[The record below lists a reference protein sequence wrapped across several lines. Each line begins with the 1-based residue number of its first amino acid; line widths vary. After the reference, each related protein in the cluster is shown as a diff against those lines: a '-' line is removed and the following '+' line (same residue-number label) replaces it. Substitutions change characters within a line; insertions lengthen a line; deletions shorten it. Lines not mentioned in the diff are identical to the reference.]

1 MTGDDR
7 RAAATWIVGVI
18 VGLLGLTVALAGVD
32 APERSPIRD
41 AYVIPVL
48 GAALRFGLPGGV
60 LAAGA
65 AIVLQAPLVLPPIE
79 RAPATAV
86 TAVGGFLV
94 VVVVGVPAGLL
105 TTRAWRRHARYET
118 LLAVQ
123 RVLGTDAGLETV
135 LRRLCACLQRR
146 LHVAA
151 VALVVREGEDV
162 TVGGGLTMADRSPLH
177 IACETRRPLF
187 VADTGG
193 DARPRRLFAAPL
205 AGGDRAGALAV
216 ERFGDI
222 DGDEREAIVTLAVH
236 LGLALENARLA
247 ARQRRFADELAEKI
261 AAATCRL
268 EEADRAK
275 STFVAVTSHELRT
288 PLTALLGFSELLWL
302 RRFPSEEV
310 QRLAAIMHGEIARL
324 VRIVNDILDLSRV
337 ERGVP
342 LSLRRAAL
350 AVEPAI
356 AAAVALFRAQT
367 PARILTD
374 CMSGLPAVDADPD
387 AFDRILK
394 NLVSNALKYSAPDGV
409 VCIGARATTEGAV
422 EFTVEDSGRGIPAV
436 ALRRVFEPYYR
447 APDAAGAARGEGIGL
462 AVVKSLVE
470 AHGGEIAVAS
480 TPGIGTRVT
489 FVLPAL
495 S

>member
-1 MTGDDR
+1 MSGDDR
-7 RAAATWIVGVI
+7 RAAATWIAGVV
-18 VGLLGLTVALAGVD
+18 VGLLGLTVALAGVES
-32 APERSPIRD
+32 PETSPIRD

-48 GAALRFGLPGGV
+48 GAALRFGLPGGI
-60 LAAGA
+60 LGASA

-79 RAPATAV
+79 RAPAAAV
-86 TAVGGFLV
+86 TAVGGFIV
-94 VVVVGVPAGLL
+94 VAVVGIPAGLL
-105 TTRAWRRHARYET
+105 TTRARRRHARYET
-118 LLAVQ
+118 LLAVH
-123 RVLGTDAGLETV
+123 RVLGTEACLETA
-135 LRRLCACLQRR
+135 LRRLCACLEQR

-151 VALVVREGEDV
+151 VALVVRDGDDV
-162 TVGGGLTMADRSPLH
+162 TVGSGLAMVDRSPLH
-177 IACETRRPLF
+177 IVCETGRPLF

-193 DARPRRLFAAPL
+193 EGRPRRLFAAPL
-205 AGGDRAGALAV
+205 AGGGHAGALAV

-222 DGDEREAIVTLAVH
+222 DGDERETIVTLAVH
-236 LGLALENARLA
+236 VGLALENARLA
-247 ARQRRFADELAEKI
+247 ARQRRFADELAEKV

-302 RRFPSEEV
+302 RRFPSDEV

-342 LSLRRAAL
+342 LSLRRGAL
-350 AVEPAI
+350 AVEPAV
-356 AAAVALFRAQT
+356 AGAVALFRAQA
-367 PARILTD
+367 PARIVLD
-374 CMSGLPAVDADPD
+374 CARELPALDADGD
-387 AFDRILK
+387 AFDRIMK

-409 VCIGARATTEGAV
+409 VCVSARVTGENTV
-422 EFTVEDSGRGIPAV
+422 QFTVEDSGRGIPAA

-447 APDAAGAARGEGIGL
+447 APDAAGATRGEGIGL

-489 FVLPAL
+489 FVLPAV